1 MQPDSALSVQLSRPF
16 SRSFST
22 SFTAFS
28 QGFSRSFTT
37 ALSDLQ
43 GHLLNALSAL
53 LNALSALSVF
63 STLRNNIDIWY
74 ESSVTCNTSYA
85 ILQPFVGFFGVAAF
99 IGAIHMMYIYTNIS
113 GLDRYDRSRGRRPPV
128 PLPTPSPAARCVS
141 LQATGVPAT

>member
-74 ESSVTCNTSYA
+74 ESSVTCNKSYA
-85 ILQPFVGFFGVAAF
+85 ISAIGWLSWSGGVYRNDTYYVSTEA
-99 IGAIHMMYIYTNIS
+99 S
-113 GLDRYDRSRGRRPPV
+113 DRYDP
-128 PLPTPSPAARCVS
+128 
-141 LQATGVPAT
+141 